1 MKHVIITILTA
12 LSVLTVVFAA
22 EPPTVVQI
30 DTDGVQRIEILA
42 GDYFFKPAHI
52 VVKVNQPVELK
63 VRKETYIVPH
73 NIIIDAPAAGIK
85 INESLSRDPKTILFT
100 PTKVGKYP
108 IFCDKKPPFLA
119 SHREKGME
127 GVLEV
132 VE

>member
-73 NIIIDAPAAGIK
+73 NIIIYAPAAGIK

>member
-1 MKHVIITILTA
+1 MRQIIIIGLFLWSTLITA
-12 LSVLTVVFAA
+12 FAA
-22 EPPTVVQI
+22 EPPTVVPI
-30 DTDGVQRIEILA
+30 AADGFQRVEILA
-42 GDYFFKPAHI
+42 GDYFFKPAHLI
-52 VVKVNQPVELK
+52 VKVNQPVELK

-73 NIIIDAPAAGIK
+73 NLVIDAPAAGIK
-85 INESLSRDPKTILFT
+85 VNESLSRDPKTISFT
-100 PTKVGKYP
+100 PTKTGVYP